1 MGEKWV
7 GDWRGKK
14 TVAHLVSRENHVVR
28 MNAIR
33 KWYFLSM
40 RILPNRSRFL
50 LIYIEIGIE
59 IGIAIGT
66 FTYILPS

>member
-1 MGEKWV
+1 MGEKWI
-7 GDWRGKK
+7 GDGRSKQ
-14 TVAHLVSRENHVVR
+14 TVAHLVGRKDHVVG

-50 LIYIEIGIE
+50 LIHIEIGIE
-59 IGIAIGT
+59 IGT